1 MTSSYKL
8 IFENII
14 NDPNVPEAQKIQEK
28 KYKAYI
34 DNHKKNVVETWEELK
49 KNKIIYDY
57 IMTQNQKENI
67 ENIESI
73 INKNVQMHDN
83 SKYGEEEW
91 EPYRKHFYSV
101 NEEEKKSSKKEFGKA
116 WEHHKKTNTH
126 HHEHWEE
133 INQNN
138 EMPLTDVVE
147 MCCDWISMS
156 KVLGGTALS
165 WYKSQKN
172 IFLGNKQKEWALF
185 ILNEYYKEK

>member
-172 IFLGNKQKEWALF
+172 IFLGNKQKEWTLF

>member
-1 MTSSYKL
+1 MASSYKL

-14 NDPNVPEAQKIQEK
+14 NDPNIPEAQKNQEK

-57 IMTQNQKENI
+57 IMAQNQKENI
-67 ENIESI
+67 ENIENI

-116 WEHHKKTNTH
+116 WEHHKKTNSH

-172 IFLGNKQKEWALF
+172 IFLGNKQKEWTLF